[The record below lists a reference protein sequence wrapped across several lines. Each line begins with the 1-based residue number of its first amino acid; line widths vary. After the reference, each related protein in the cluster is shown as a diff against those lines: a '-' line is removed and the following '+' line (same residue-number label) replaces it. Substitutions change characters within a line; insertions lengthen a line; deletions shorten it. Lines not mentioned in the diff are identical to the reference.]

1 MRKMNYK
8 AVRAD
13 GTEFITT
20 SYSEATEGG
29 NRITETY
36 LTDLDERTDKQKKW
50 AKAHAQ
56 KVQEVLK
63 RKRG

>member
-20 SYSEATEGG
+20 SYREATEGG

-36 LTDLDERTDKQKKW
+36 LTDLDERTDKQKEW
-50 AKAHAQ
+50 AKVHAQ
-56 KVQEVLK
+56 KVQETLK